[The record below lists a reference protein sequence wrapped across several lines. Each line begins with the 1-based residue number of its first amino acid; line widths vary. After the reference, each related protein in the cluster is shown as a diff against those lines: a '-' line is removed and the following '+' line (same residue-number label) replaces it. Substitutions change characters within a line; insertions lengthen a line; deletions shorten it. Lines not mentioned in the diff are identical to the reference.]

1 MQVRLAQVVAEQIRG
16 SIIET
21 GLEAGNKL
29 PTETTLMNRYAVSRS
44 TIREAMKILQA
55 ENIVEIRHGCGSFVA
70 SRPGLSK
77 DPLGLSFADQG
88 KLLPDLME
96 VRLLMEPSIA
106 EIAAV
111 RRTESDLQEM
121 EKYLRQM
128 TELGRHGADYHTC
141 DFQFHISVAKATH
154 NGVLDRIF
162 PVILEG
168 IETGY
173 AQTAHIEGSFER
185 AIDYH
190 QRILEAI
197 REQNSAEAGCLTQM
211 HIRQTLRD
219 IREKLKGESS

>member
-1 MQVRLAQVVAEQIRG
+1 MQVRLAQIVAEQIRE
-16 SIIET
+16 SIIAT
-21 GLEAGNKL
+21 GLAAGEKL
-29 PTETTLMNRYAVSRS
+29 PTESMLMAEHSVSRS

-55 ENIVEIRHGCGSFVA
+55 ENIVEIRHGRGSFVA
-70 SRPGLSK
+70 SNTGRSK
-77 DPLGLSFADQG
+77 DPLGLSFANSA

-128 TELGRHGADYHTC
+128 IELGRHGADYHTC

>member
-1 MQVRLAQVVAEQIRG
+1 MQVRLAQVVAEQIRD
-16 SIIET
+16 SIIDT
-21 GLEAGNKL
+21 GLAAGEKL
-29 PTETTLMNRYAVSRS
+29 PTESMLMAEHSVSRS

-55 ENIVEIRHGCGSFVA
+55 ENIVEIRHGRGSFVA
-70 SRPGLSK
+70 SNTGRSK
-77 DPLGLSFADQG
+77 DPLGLSFADSS

-106 EIAAV
+106 QIAAD
-111 RRTESDLQEM
+111 RRTESDLKEM
-121 EKYLRQM
+121 EKYLQQM
-128 TELGRHGADYHTC
+128 TEIGRRGEDYHNC
-141 DFQFHISVAKATH
+141 DFQFHISVARATH

-173 AQTAHIEGSFER
+173 AQTVHIQGSFER

-190 QRILEAI
+190 QRILQAI
-197 REQNSAEAGCLTQM
+197 REQNAAEAACLTQM

-219 IREKLKGESS
+219 IQEKLKGESS

>member
-1 MQVRLAQVVAEQIRG
+1 MQVRLAQVVAKQIRD
-16 SIIET
+16 SIIDT
-21 GLEAGNKL
+21 GMAAGEKL
-29 PTETTLMNRYAVSRS
+29 PTESTLMERHAVSRS

-55 ENIVEIRHGCGSFVA
+55 ENIVEIRHGRGSFVA
-70 SRPGLSK
+70 ANTGLSK
-77 DPLGLSFADQG
+77 DPLGLSFADST

-111 RRTESDLQEM
+111 RRTVSDLQEM
-121 EKYLRQM
+121 EKHLREM
-128 TELGRHGADYHTC
+128 IETGRRGEDYHTC
-141 DFQFHISVAKATH
+141 DFRFHISVAKATH
-154 NGVLDRIF
+154 NDVLDRIF
-162 PVILEG
+162 PLILEG

-173 AQTAHIEGSFER
+173 AQTVHIEGSFER

-197 REQNSAEAGCLTQM
+197 REQNGAEAECLTQM

>member
-1 MQVRLAQVVAEQIRG
+1 MQVRLAQVVAEQIRD
-16 SIIET
+16 SIIDT
-21 GLEAGNKL
+21 GLAAGEKL
-29 PTETTLMNRYAVSRS
+29 PTESMLMAEHSVSRS

-55 ENIVEIRHGCGSFVA
+55 ENIVEIRHGRGSFVA
-70 SRPGLSK
+70 SNTGRSK
-77 DPLGLSFADQG
+77 DPLGLSFANSA

-111 RRTESDLQEM
+111 RRTENDLREM
-121 EKYLRQM
+121 EKHLQQM
-128 TELGRHGADYHTC
+128 IALGRSGEDYHTC
-141 DFQFHISVAKATH
+141 DFQFHISVARATN

>member
-1 MQVRLAQVVAEQIRG
+1 MQVRLAQVVAEQIRD
-16 SIIET
+16 SIIDT
-21 GLEAGNKL
+21 GLAAGEKL
-29 PTETTLMNRYAVSRS
+29 PTESMLMAEHSVSRS

-55 ENIVEIRHGCGSFVA
+55 ENIVEIRHGRGSFVA
-70 SRPGLSK
+70 SNTGRSK
-77 DPLGLSFADQG
+77 DPLGLSFADSS

-106 EIAAV
+106 QIAAD
-111 RRTESDLQEM
+111 RRTESDLKEM
-121 EKYLRQM
+121 EKYLQQM
-128 TELGRHGADYHTC
+128 TEIGRRGEDYHNC
-141 DFQFHISVAKATH
+141 DFQFHISVARATH

-173 AQTAHIEGSFER
+173 AQTVHIQGSFER

-190 QRILEAI
+190 QRILQAI
-197 REQNSAEAGCLTQM
+197 REQNGAEASCLTQM

-219 IREKLKGESS
+219 IQEKLKGESS

>member
-21 GLEAGNKL
+21 GLEAGDKL

-106 EIAAV
+106 QIAAS
-111 RRTESDLQEM
+111 RREGKDLEEM
-121 EKYLRQM
+121 EKAIADMKAQRAKG
-128 TELGRHGADYHTC
+128 EDYHTS
-141 DFQFHISVAKATH
+141 DFRFHIAVAQATH
-154 NGVLDRIF
+154 NAVLSRIF
-162 PVILEG
+162 PVILEAV
-168 IETGY
+168 EKGY
-173 AQTAHIEGSFER
+173 AQTAHVEGSF
-185 AIDYH
+185 AKAVDYH

-197 REQNSAEAGCLTQM
+197 RAKDGEEAGCLAQM
-211 HIRQTLRD
+211 HIRQTLKD
-219 IREKLKGESS
+219 IREKGESS

>member
-1 MQVRLAQVVAEQIRG
+1 MQVRLAQVVAEQIRD
-16 SIIET
+16 SIIDT
-21 GLEAGNKL
+21 GLAAGEKL
-29 PTETTLMNRYAVSRS
+29 HTESMLMAEHSVSRS

-55 ENIVEIRHGCGSFVA
+55 ENIVEIRHGRGSFVA
-70 SRPGLSK
+70 SNTGRSK
-77 DPLGLSFADQG
+77 DPLGLSFADSS

-106 EIAAV
+106 QIAAD
-111 RRTESDLQEM
+111 RRTESDLKEM
-121 EKYLRQM
+121 EKYLQQM
-128 TELGRHGADYHTC
+128 TEIGRRGEDYHNC
-141 DFQFHISVAKATH
+141 DFQFHISVARATH

-173 AQTAHIEGSFER
+173 AQTVHIQGSFER

-190 QRILEAI
+190 QRILQAI
-197 REQNSAEAGCLTQM
+197 REQNAAEAACLTQM

-219 IREKLKGESS
+219 IQEKLKGESS

>member
-1 MQVRLAQVVAEQIRG
+1 MQARLAQVVAKQIRD
-16 SIIET
+16 SIIDT
-21 GLEAGNKL
+21 GMGEGEKL
-29 PTETTLMNRYAVSRS
+29 PTESTLMERHSVSRS

-55 ENIVEIRHGCGSFVA
+55 ENIVEIRHGRGSFVA
-70 SRPGLSK
+70 ANTGRSN
-77 DPLGLSFADQG
+77 DPLGLSFADSS

-111 RRTESDLQEM
+111 RRTESDLEEM
-121 EKYLRQM
+121 EKNIALMIDARQKG
-128 TELGRHGADYHTC
+128 EDYHTC

-154 NGVLDRIF
+154 NGVLDRLF

-168 IETGY
+168 IEKGY
-173 AQTAHIEGSFER
+173 AQTVHIEGSFDR
-185 AIDYH
+185 AVDYH
-190 QRILEAI
+190 KRILQAI
-197 REQNSAEAGCLTQM
+197 RDQEGAEAGCLTQM

>member
-21 GLEAGNKL
+21 GLEAGDKL

-128 TELGRHGADYHTC
+128 IELGRHGADYHTC